1 MRAVMD
7 NPSEERLAFAAL
19 ARQAIRVERQ
29 IAPEL
34 LPRLQ
39 ALMPIEGA
47 ARVALEFR
55 LDETG
60 RAWVAGSADV
70 RGGATCQGCL
80 LQFGHDLSVAFD
92 LLILMEGPDVHALAD
107 DHDVL
112 IVSGDGVTVPEIVE
126 DELILA
132 LPERLC
138 VEEPCPHSPGL
149 AFPAVSDVVED
160 DADARN
166 PFHILAALKRADT

>member
-1 MRAVMD
+1 
-7 NPSEERLAFAAL
+7 
-19 ARQAIRVERQ
+19 
-29 IAPEL
+29 
-34 LPRLQ
+34 
-39 ALMPIEGA
+39 
-47 ARVALEFR
+47 
-55 LDETG
+55 
-60 RAWVAGSADV
+60 
-70 RGGATCQGCL
+70 
-80 LQFGHDLSVAFD
+80 
-92 LLILMEGPDVHALAD
+92 MEGPDVHALAD